1 MVKIKFGHLEDHEKE
16 KVDAMI
22 RLQNERNCDIRISKE
37 QNEETLKTVIAVV
50 ILLNV
55 SIQKELIQG
64 RRKNFG
70 LLPP

>member
-1 MVKIKFGHLEDHEKE
+1 MVKIKFGHLEDHDKE
-16 KVDAMI
+16 KVDATI